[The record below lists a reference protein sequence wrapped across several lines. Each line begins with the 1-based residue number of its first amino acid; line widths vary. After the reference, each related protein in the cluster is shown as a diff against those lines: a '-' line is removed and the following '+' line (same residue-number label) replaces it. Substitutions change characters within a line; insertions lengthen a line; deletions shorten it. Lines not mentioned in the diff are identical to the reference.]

1 MGDRLSKR
9 VSANDERLFD
19 NSWFQMTLI
28 KADADHEIEG
38 VKHQVHFIKSSV
50 SSNFQVH
57 LCIEKEDL
65 AHKNCG
71 KGKYRLNIEALWNN
85 FAKEPTSEFQQFCV
99 QVLTKIPV
107 EFAPMTLN

>member
-1 MGDRLSKR
+1 MGDRLSNR
-9 VSANDERLFD
+9 VSADGTRLFD
-19 NSWFQMTLI
+19 NSWFQMTLV

-38 VKHQVHFIKSSV
+38 IKHQVHFIKSSV

-71 KGKYRLNIEALWNN
+71 KGKYRLNIEALWNS
-85 FAKEPTSEFQQFCV
+85 FAKDITSDF
-99 QVLTKIPV
+99 
-107 EFAPMTLN
+107 